1 MTETTDPAAARPA
14 TTAKSTMAL
23 PEIRA
28 ITVVDLVEVFGA
40 GIQDMRR
47 APVHSLFFGLSYAV
61 GGWLILLLLWK
72 LRMPYL
78 AYPMA
83 MGFALIAP
91 FVATG
96 LYDVSRRLE
105 TDTPVT
111 WRAVLSAPW
120 LPQRRDLRWMA
131 LITGFA
137 LVLWMDIAAILSF
150 GFLGFQALT
159 ADLVNELFTTP
170 SGLLFLAIG
179 NLAGAIIAFSIF
191 SISVISFP
199 LLYDRDLDFV
209 TAMVASVKTVSV
221 NPRTMAVW
229 AIVIGALTA
238 LSIVS
243 LFVGLIVVLPVLG
256 HASWHLYRRVIGP
269 PVTS

>member
-1 MTETTDPAAARPA
+1 MSETTGTAAGSQGVKRTVASPAVRDIGI
-14 TTAKSTMAL
+14 
-23 PEIRA
+23 E
-28 ITVVDLVEVFGA
+28 DLVEAFGA
-40 GIQDMRR
+40 GVRDMRQ
-47 APVHSLFFGLSYAV
+47 APAHSLFFGFFYAI
-61 GGWLILLLLWK
+61 GGWLILLFLWK
-72 LRMPYL
+72 LQLPYL
-78 AYPMA
+78 AYPLA

-96 LYDVSRRLE
+96 LYDISRRLE
-105 TDTPVT
+105 TGAPVK
-111 WRAVLSAPW
+111 WSAVLSAPW

-150 GFLGFQALT
+150 GFLGFRPLT

-170 SGLLFLAIG
+170 SGLLFLFIG
-179 NLAGAIIAFSIF
+179 NTAGALIAFSIF
-191 SISVISFP
+191 SISVVSFP
-199 LLYDRDLDFV
+199 LLYERDLDFV
-209 TAMVASVKTVSV
+209 TAMVTSVKSVSA
-221 NPRTMAVW
+221 NPRTMFVW

-256 HASWHLYRRVIGP
+256 HASWHLYRRVVEPASGG
-269 PVTS
+269 TN